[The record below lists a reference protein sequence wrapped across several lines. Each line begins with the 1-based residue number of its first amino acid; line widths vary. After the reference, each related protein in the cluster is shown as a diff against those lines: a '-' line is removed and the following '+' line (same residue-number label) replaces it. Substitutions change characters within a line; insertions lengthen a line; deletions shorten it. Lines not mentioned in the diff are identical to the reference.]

1 MRDDSAPGLPDPGAS
16 RPGPS
21 RPGHSRRATRALQKL
36 AEADPAC
43 AALSLWVDHRDA
55 DTGAPDETRLDG
67 DAEAPAWTDGRTVF
81 YGPGFERHDLDL
93 QVGLA
98 AHQILH
104 VALRHPARDRSLAL
118 RLGPRHD
125 SRLFNIAADALVNET
140 LIRAGYVLPRP
151 CLTLGPLLS
160 RALGDTTPTAAALA
174 KWDAEALTLALMQA
188 RGGSRKG
195 GKGEGDAPAEGVETG
210 RQQGAGAEEAHDQ
223 AARAAFAPDIESR
236 ESAGGAAEEAETNA
250 EWRQRLSRALEEGR
264 LAGRGLGA
272 LGFRIADLPRSDVP
286 WERHLRALAARAL
299 LGEPRAAWARPSR
312 RWTGMEA
319 EARAAHRPVPAY
331 EPGRTRGWP
340 IPRVAVAIDASS
352 SVDDARL
359 SMFMGQVA
367 GIARRAAAELHLI
380 VFDEDVRSVARVPPG
395 GAEAWLRRQ
404 SLARGGGTSFDD
416 LFVRAAALDPAVLIV
431 LTDLDAPVPRKV
443 RDMPVIWAVPAP
455 PARRPPHGR
464 VIDLSL

>member
-1 MRDDSAPGLPDPGAS
+1 MRDESSPGPAG
-16 RPGPS
+16 PGPS
-21 RPGHSRRATRALQKL
+21 RRGHSRRATRALQKL
-36 AEADPAC
+36 AEADPAF

-55 DTGAPDETRLDG
+55 DTGAPEETRLDG

-81 YGPGFERHDLDL
+81 YGPGFEAHDLDL

-104 VALRHPARDRSLAL
+104 VALRHPARDRALAL
-118 RLGPRHD
+118 RLGPKHD
-125 SRLFNIAADALVNET
+125 SRLFNVAADALVNET
-140 LIRAGYVLPRP
+140 LIQAGYVLPRP
-151 CLTLGPLLS
+151 CLTLAPLLS
-160 RALGDTTPTAAALA
+160 RALGESTPTAAALA

-188 RGGSRKG
+188 RGGSRTG
-195 GKGEGDAPAEGVETG
+195 GKGEGDAPAEGGEGGEDG
-210 RQQGAGAEEAHDQ
+210 RERGAGADEARAQ
-223 AARAAFAPDIESR
+223 AAQAAFAPDIDP
-236 ESAGGAAEEAETNA
+236 SATAGGGAAEDAEDDA

-299 LGEPRAAWARPSR
+299 QDEPRAAWARPSR

-319 EARAAHRPVPAY
+319 EARAARRPVPVY
-331 EPGRTRGWP
+331 EPGRTRGRP
-340 IPRVAVAIDASS
+340 IPRVVVGIDASS

-367 GIARRAAAELHLI
+367 GIARRAAAELHLM
-380 VFDEDVRSVARVPPG
+380 VFDDEVRSVAKVPPG
-395 GAEAWLRRQ
+395 GAESWLRRQ
-404 SLARGGGTSFDD
+404 PLARGGGTSFDD
-416 LFVRAAALDPAVLIV
+416 LFARAAALDPAVLIV

-443 RDMPVIWAVPAP
+443 RDLPVIWAVPAP

-464 VIDLSL
+464 VLDLSI